1 MNSEPSNL
9 EEIPVQFELGQRI
22 TTKRGYEGTYITRLM
37 EKPVA
42 IVILDGCTYSDS
54 HWYDEIPLAD
64 ITAKTSFVFSP
75 MKSAHTYCPQCGLVY
90 NTAIA
95 HTCPNGG
102 YPLFP
107 LTPPKPCY
115 PNYPVYC

>member
-54 HWYDEIPLAD
+54 HWYDEVPLAD
-64 ITAKTSFVFSP
+64 ITTPKFINMTHGVSITSGLI
-75 MKSAHTYCPQCGLVY
+75 KCPRCTEWVHPNQ
-90 NTAIA
+90 T
-95 HTCPNGG
+95 HTCSNFPIT
-102 YPLFP
+102 PLQ
-107 LTPPKPCY
+107 LL
-115 PNYPVYC
+115 

>member
-42 IVILDGCTYSDS
+42 IVILDGCTYSDN
-54 HWYDEIPLAD
+54 HWYDEVPLAD
-64 ITAKTSFVFSP
+64 ITTPKFINMTHGVSITS
-75 MKSAHTYCPQCGLVY
+75 GLVRCHRC
-90 NTAIA
+90 TAWVPSHQT
-95 HTCPNGG
+95 HTCSNSPII
-102 YPLFP
+102 PLQ
-107 LTPPKPCY
+107 LL
-115 PNYPVYC
+115 